1 MVKWTSK
8 KGKELQE
15 QIKGVIL
22 SGDWGNIFAPGFD
35 SKDFDYKG
43 LRSSNSEWDEAFSAK
58 QFQTNV
64 KAMIDWFIRDHGRA
78 GAEAADLGDGGGF
91 GGTGKLTLAP
101 VVFVEMI

>member
-1 MVKWTSK
+1 LRSELLIFLLFDAKATSTTDVMVKWTSK

-64 KAMIDWFIRDHGRA
+64 KAMID
-78 GAEAADLGDGGGF
+78 
-91 GGTGKLTLAP
+91 
-101 VVFVEMI
+101 